1 MSDVSV
7 SLGVTGKDAVTGA
20 FSEVGK
26 AGEALG
32 SVFTGMVGS
41 LAALAAGYVSVQGV
55 IEIFKGGLNFAK
67 EFSELSERTGI
78 ASENLVVLQR
88 AFQNNGVAAE
98 DLGTIINKMQK
109 SLEAAN
115 DPMSKQAEKIR
126 ELGLSVSGLLMLSP
140 DEQFAA
146 IAEAIG
152 MIKDPTDKTAISMEL
167 FGKSGGKT
175 LALLNNYAEEM
186 DNASKET
193 TTLQEI
199 LKTSG
204 GAFDKVGDN
213 LTVLGGKLREF
224 GVGLLSQFIESLSTL
239 TDKMSK
245 FDAAAFGQQIM
256 ENISKPLRAVLES
269 LAGGDWKD
277 AFELIYETGKLKF
290 MELTNEILRVFQ
302 AAVAGITTM
311 FKETFEEGS
320 AVYEVITSSF
330 KVIGLFLSSMI
341 LEGVAEAVKVIPG
354 IGKQMAEDL
363 TASANEKLNL
373 MALEMNKVKG
383 AAEEVG
389 AQIEGVAIDT
399 ASVVTE
405 TYKYSDAIIDVTTQ
419 QETVNKLSDDAL
431 TKQKEVRAEA
441 ELHSVTMGKIADA
454 ADRWVTALTGG
465 AKTWK
470 EFTSDGFNPLAT
482 ASGLD
487 MSKANGGEP
496 RMYPGYVP
504 VKGGGGGGGSSSA
517 DSSLMSDSGLG
528 PTSNLFKNLKQLS
541 LDAQEALSVINSQVT
556 QDYGS
561 DRINSDIALYKK
573 NKQFGAAADASR
585 RLSDNQYWRGM
596 SRAQDYAYQ
605 SGDTQLQQNLL
616 DELGGADQSGSG
628 YWDSWRKAWTTA
640 NDYGNQDQINQ
651 LNGMMDQGGAGPL
664 DTGGRGGGSSS
675 GGGSGSR
682 GGGASAPA
690 TEATLKEIMGY
701 LTQQFGAKGGKP
713 YFEERLPV
721 MVLA

>member
-7 SLGVTGKDAVTGA
+7 SLGVTGKDVVVGA

-55 IEIFKGGLNFAK
+55 IEIFKGGLDFAK

-152 MIKDPTDKTAISMEL
+152 AIKDPTDKTAIAMEL

-204 GAFDKVGDN
+204 ASFDRVGDN

-269 LAGGDWKD
+269 LAGGEWTD
-277 AFELIYETGKLKF
+277 AFNIIYETGKLKF
-290 MELTNEILRVFQ
+290 MELTNEIVRLFQ
-302 AAVAGITTM
+302 AAVAGLTTM
-311 FKETFEEGS
+311 FEETFKEGS
-320 AVYEVITSSF
+320 AIYEVITSSF
-330 KVIGLFLSSMI
+330 KVIGLFLSATI
-341 LEGVAEAVKVIPG
+341 LEGVADAVKVIPG

-363 TASANEKLNL
+363 TATANEKLDL

-389 AQIEGVAIDT
+389 AQIEDVAIKT
-399 ASVVTE
+399 AE
-405 TYKYSDAIIDVTTQ
+405 TTSEVYKTSDAFFDVASQ
-419 QETVNKLSDDAL
+419 QETVNKLSEDAL
-431 TKQKEVRAEA
+431 AKQKEVRTEA
-441 ELHSVTMGKIADA
+441 ELHSVTMNKIADA

-470 EFTSDGFNPLAT
+470 EFTSPGFNPYAEAL
-482 ASGLD
+482 GLD
-487 MSKANGGEP
+487 TSKMNGGVP
-496 RMYPGYVP
+496 YMYPGYKP
-504 VKGGGGGGGSSSA
+504 EKQPGGGGGSSSA
-517 DSSLMSDSGLG
+517 DTSLMNDMGIA

-561 DRINSDIALYKK
+561 DRINADIAGYKK

-596 SRAQDYAYQ
+596 SRAQDYAAS
-605 SGDTQLQQNLL
+605 SGDTQLQQSLL
-616 DELGGADQSGSG
+616 NELGGADQSGSG
-628 YWDSWRKAWTTA
+628 YWDSWRKAWKTA
-640 NDYGNQDQINQ
+640 DDYGNQDQINQ

-664 DTGGRGGGSSS
+664 DTGGMGGSSS
-675 GGGSGSR
+675 GGRSGSG
-682 GGGASAPA
+682 GGGASALA
-690 TEATLKEIMGY
+690 TESTLQAIMGY
-701 LTQQFGAKGGKP
+701 LTQQFGPKGGKP
-713 YFEERLPV
+713 YFEDRLPV

>member
-7 SLGVTGKDAVTGA
+7 SIGVTGKDAVTGA
-20 FSEVGK
+20 FQEVGK

-55 IEIFKGGLNFAK
+55 IEIFKGGLDFAK

-98 DLGTIINKMQK
+98 DLGTLINKLQK

-152 MIKDPTDKTAISMEL
+152 RIKDPTDKTAIAMEL
-167 FGKSGGKT
+167 LGKSGGKT

-204 GAFDKVGDN
+204 ASFDKVGDN

-245 FDAAAFGQQIM
+245 FDAAAFGEQII
-256 ENISKPLRAVLES
+256 NNVSKPLRAVLES
-269 LAGGDWKD
+269 LAGGEWKA
-277 AFELIYETGKLKF
+277 AFDLIYETGKLKF

-302 AAVAGITTM
+302 AAITGITTL
-311 FKETFEEGS
+311 FTETFAEGS
-320 AVYEVITSSF
+320 PIYNVIVSSF
-330 KVIGLFLSSMI
+330 KVIGLFLSATI
-341 LEGVAEAVKVIPG
+341 LEGVAEVVKVIPG
-354 IGKQMAEDL
+354 IGEQMAESL
-363 TASANEKLNL
+363 TAKANEKLAS
-373 MALEMNKVKG
+373 MELEMHNVKQ
-383 AAEEVG
+383 AAQGVSE
-389 AQIEGVAIDT
+389 QIQGVLIDT
-399 ASVVTE
+399 ADVVAE
-405 TYKYSDAIIDVTTQ
+405 TYKYSEAVIDVSGQ
-419 QETVNKLSDDAL
+419 QEKVNSLSDDAL
-431 TKQKEVRAEA
+431 TKQKAIRDEA
-441 ELHSVTMGKIADA
+441 DLHSVTMNKIADA
-454 ADRWVTALTGG
+454 AERWVTALTGG

-496 RMYPGYVP
+496 RMYPGYKP
-504 VKGGGGGGGSSSA
+504 EKQPGGGGGSSSA
-517 DSSLMSDSGLG
+517 DTSLMSDAGIS
-528 PTSNLFKNLKQLS
+528 PSSNLFKNTKNLS
-541 LDAQEALSVINSQVT
+541 LDAQSALSIINNQVT
-556 QDYGS
+556 KSVSS
-561 DRINSDIALYKK
+561 DQANSNIGIMLK
-573 NKQFGAAADASR
+573 NKQFGAAGDASR
-585 RLSDNQYWRGM
+585 NLSDSQYWKSM
-596 SRAQDYAYQ
+596 QMALDWAAQN
-605 SGDTQLQQNLL
+605 GDTKLQQNLV
-616 DELGGADQSGSG
+616 DELGGASQSGSG
-628 YWDSWRKAWTTA
+628 YWDTWKKAWNTA

-651 LNGMMDQGGAGPL
+651 LNAMMDLAHLIVGAVAEARLVL
-664 DTGGRGGGSSS
+664 D
-675 GGGSGSR
+675 
-682 GGGASAPA
+682 
-690 TEATLKEIMGY
+690 L
-701 LTQQFGAKGGKP
+701 
-713 YFEERLPV
+713 
-721 MVLA
+721 LADQNKNHHQVI